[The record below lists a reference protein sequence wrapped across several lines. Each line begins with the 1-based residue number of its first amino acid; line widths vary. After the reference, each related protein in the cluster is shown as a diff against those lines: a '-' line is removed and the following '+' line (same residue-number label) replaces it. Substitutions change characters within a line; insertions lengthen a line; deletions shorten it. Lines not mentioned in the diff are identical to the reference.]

1 MEKYYNLL
9 FPIIQNSRKDV
20 NKKIFK
26 ALYEMGK
33 EGDFNRVGITPVDNI
48 LEELYNEEDMPD
60 FIGELYY
67 LLSENS
73 TEHS

>member
-9 FPIIQNSRKDV
+9 FPIIQNGRKDL
-20 NKKIFK
+20 NRKIFK

-33 EGDFNRVGITPVDNI
+33 EGDYDRVGNKEVDAI
-48 LEELYNEEDMPD
+48 LEELYGEEDMSD

-67 LLSENS
+67 LLTEES
-73 TEHS
+73 TKHR